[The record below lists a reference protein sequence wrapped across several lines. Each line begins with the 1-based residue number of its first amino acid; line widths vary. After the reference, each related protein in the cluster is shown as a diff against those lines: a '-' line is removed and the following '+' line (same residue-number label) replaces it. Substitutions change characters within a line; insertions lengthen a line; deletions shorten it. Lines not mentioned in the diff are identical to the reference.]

1 MEISAIKCHKCGKYR
16 LTSTLCACEWKAAI
30 DEANAENV
38 KLRMQDIETIRLLR
52 AEVRAWRSGF
62 DAMKDVKT
70 NLTVLVD
77 GRHVP
82 IAIGEALSFRAG
94 ITARSATDAA
104 GAMGERR

>member
-52 AEVRAWRSGF
+52 AEVRAWRNTM
-62 DAMKDVKT
+62 DYHWIDNVTA
-70 NLTVLVD
+70 
-77 GRHVP
+77 
-82 IAIGEALSFRAG
+82 
-94 ITARSATDAA
+94 ARSATDAA
-104 GAMGERR
+104 GAMGEQR